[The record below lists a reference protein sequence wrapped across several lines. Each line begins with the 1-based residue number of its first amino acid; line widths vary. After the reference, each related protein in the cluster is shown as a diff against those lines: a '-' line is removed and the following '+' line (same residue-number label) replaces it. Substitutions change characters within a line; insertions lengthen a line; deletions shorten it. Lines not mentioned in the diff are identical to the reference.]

1 MQAQGR
7 LRVGGL
13 TPITTVDYP
22 GELAAVVFCQGCPWR
37 CSYCHNGHLVP
48 ARGGEMIPWAA
59 VLSFLETRRG
69 LLDAVVFS
77 GGEPTLQSGLARAMG
92 AVRDLGFKVGLHTAG
107 PYPDRLA
114 RILPLVDWVG
124 LDIKALPEHYPEITG
139 VASSGVRAW
148 RSLRLLLDAGVAH
161 EVRTTPLPGRDGP
174 AHLAPLASRL
184 TEIGVASHRIQTC
197 RTANMLDPIR
207 ASSPQAG
214 FCGPEVSAFAGVSP
228 GRRRDPGPLALPGA
242 ASA

>member
-1 MQAQGR
+1 MQAEGR

-13 TPITTVDYP
+13 TPLTTVDYP

-37 CSYCHNGHLVP
+37 CSYCHNGHLVA
-48 ARGGEMIPWAA
+48 ARGGGTIPWAG
-59 VLSFLETRRG
+59 VLSFLQTRRG

-77 GGEPTLQSGLARAMG
+77 GGEPTLQSGLPRAMG

-114 RILPLVDWVG
+114 RVLPLVDWVG
-124 LDIKALPEHYPEITG
+124 LDIKALPEDYPEITG
-139 VASSGVRAW
+139 VAGSGERAW
-148 RSLRLLLDAGVAH
+148 RSLRLLLDAGMAL

-184 TEIGVASHRIQTC
+184 TGIGVVSHRIQTC
-197 RTANMLDPIR
+197 RTANMLDPSRVR
-207 ASSPQAG
+207 AARADPCSPGVA
-214 FCGPEVSAFAGVSP
+214 AFAGEGP